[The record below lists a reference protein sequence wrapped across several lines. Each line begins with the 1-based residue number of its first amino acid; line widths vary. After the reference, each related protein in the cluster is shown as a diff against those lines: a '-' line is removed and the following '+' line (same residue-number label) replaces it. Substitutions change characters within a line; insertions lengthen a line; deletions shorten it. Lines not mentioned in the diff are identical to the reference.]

1 MKKIYYGR
9 AVYNHKEINAVLKVL
24 KNNSLSLTDG
34 KNVKQLEKV
43 VSKMFGKK
51 YGLMVNSGS
60 SANLLGLASFNF
72 KKGSEIITP
81 NLTFSTTVAP
91 IYQLGLIPHF
101 IGVEKNKFVAD
112 YNQIEKCI
120 NKKTVAIMIPNLL
133 GNVANWKKIF
143 QIAKKYKLKI
153 IEDSADTI
161 GYTINKKNT
170 GKYSDIVIASTGP
183 TKWLNVGEDKEKG
196 GGIIAHNSPFYKE
209 SLYNENIAKKLNQMY
224 LEIPNILESRI
235 NKASEFINAGIDLI
249 GSDQPNAW
257 LRALYFGSQKRI
269 PYTPLHDQYP
279 GFSCPVVDSYKNKLD
294 WISIFP

>member
-1 MKKIYYGR
+1 MIFIKLKNGQLMVRTEFNKIWSNYF
-9 AVYNHKEINAVLKVL
+9 HKEYATLVENGKTAIFEALKILNSEHVALPTYTCHRVLQACLDAGVTPYIVDCGLDLQIDISKIPIEVDTVIVPHMFGIQADV
-24 KNNSLSLTDG
+24 KSLSGFRVIEDCS
-34 KNVKQLEKV
+34 QCI
-43 VSKMFGKK
+43 
-51 YGLMVNSGS
+51 GL
-60 SANLLGLASFNF
+60 
-72 KKGSEIITP
+72 P
-81 NLTFSTTVAP
+81 NL
-91 IYQLGLIPHF
+91 
-101 IGVEKNKFVAD
+101 
-112 YNQIEKCI
+112 
-120 NKKTVAIMIPNLL
+120 
-133 GNVANWKKIF
+133 
-143 QIAKKYKLKI
+143 
-153 IEDSADTI
+153 
-161 GYTINKKNT
+161 

-209 SLYNENIAKKLNQMY
+209 SLYNKNIAKKLNQMY